1 MCQVALF
8 INVGVLLIKKAF
20 FTPPMLE
27 NGMPNIM
34 MYFSGVNCSFSSGMP
49 PPLGLYMFDLLLTHN
64 RMFVALPCR
73 GPNANCIL
81 VGSQQGHPWRPKGAV
96 FCLAR
101 VCLCSHVLRL
111 LRTVQLQR
119 CSLHQDHQKNNRVG
133 VTERTENMSHSV
145 VCLKYYLKKTSRLI
159 VLYLYIFFAG
169 FEVRA
174 HVVCQPRATLE
185 YSC

>member
-8 INVGVLLIKKAF
+8 INFVVLLIKKPF
-20 FTPPMLE
+20 IVLPPTLE

-34 MYFSGVNCSFSSGMP
+34 MYFSGVNCSFSSAMP

-64 RMFVALPCR
+64 RMFVALPCW

-81 VGSQQGHPWRPKGAV
+81 VGSLQGHPQRPKEAV

-111 LRTVQLQR
+111 LRTIQLR
-119 CSLHQDHQKNNRVG
+119 CCSLHQDHQKNNSIFR
-133 VTERTENMSHSV
+133 VTERG
-145 VCLKYYLKKTSRLI
+145 LKTW
-159 VLYLYIFFAG
+159 
-169 FEVRA
+169 
-174 HVVCQPRATLE
+174 ATLW
-185 YSC
+185 CAWNIT